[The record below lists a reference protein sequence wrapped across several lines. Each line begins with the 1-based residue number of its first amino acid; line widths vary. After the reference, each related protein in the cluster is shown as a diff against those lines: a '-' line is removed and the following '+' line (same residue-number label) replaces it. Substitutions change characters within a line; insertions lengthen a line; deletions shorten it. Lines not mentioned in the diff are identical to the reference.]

1 MMSSGLLIA
10 AVIGISL
17 VLSFLFSGMEAG
29 VLALSRLRIRQ
40 LMRVGNRRAQV
51 LYGYLER
58 PENFLW
64 TILVGNTLAN
74 FVAVGLLVILLH
86 RWLADYPALQVLVFL
101 AGMFLFYTF
110 FELLPK
116 VLFRTVPNRLTL
128 VLTPLFRL
136 LHQVLRPLVW
146 VMTNLSRGLLH
157 WTGGRTFTGHLFG
170 SREEMR
176 LVMQESAQ
184 GLTSEER
191 LMINRVLDL
200 QNITVR
206 QITVPMENVAAIT
219 TRTPMS
225 EVLKLAREQKATR
238 LPVWREEEN
247 RRRIAGIVSLRTL
260 LYSADLD
267 PAKTAGDYLKPAI
280 YMEEDLR
287 LEAALKRMQ
296 RSGQRLAIVLGRDQ
310 REIGIISLQ
319 DILKVIFGEVRL

>member
-1 MMSSGLLIA
+1 MSSGLLIA

>member
-10 AVIGISL
+10 AVIGISP

>member
-296 RSGQRLAIVLGRDQ
+296 RRLQPQVLLHIDG
-310 REIGIISLQ
+310 
-319 DILKVIFGEVRL
+319 